1 MDGIGHR
8 WVRTPRRARQ
18 EDVTRGVTMRSDG
31 RLKLPLN
38 SKPARKCSPFFS
50 LKYRLTERQVRMLAA
65 LARHRALTR
74 DQLTVLFFGSK
85 RRCQASLSHLKQL
98 GLVRHVIYLP
108 QPFAGAGPRAYLLTP
123 EGADVAAQVTGI
135 NRKVLGLRA
144 ARTGRSFLH
153 INHTLAINDF
163 YVGLHV
169 AIRQI
174 HGWLGWVDEDGL
186 RSYYGRN
193 GKTTLTPDG
202 AAEIRVEQRNLRT
215 FIEIDRGTE
224 RRLWLKAKF
233 QRYLRHLAG
242 RVGAD
247 RMHILFVVPD
257 AAREATVSKVA
268 TSAFRWAQRPAPGVW
283 TTTNALLAAHGPLG
297 PVWARVPGTGERLP
311 LLDIGHEDAARR
323 LAVATEEQ
331 TLEDEEVRQAE

>member
-1 MDGIGHR
+1 MG
-8 WVRTPRRARQ
+8 
-18 EDVTRGVTMRSDG
+18 SDG
-31 RLKLPLN
+31 RLKRAVN
-38 SKPARKCSPFFS
+38 SKRARKCSPLFS
-50 LKYRLTERQVRMLAA
+50 LKYRLTKRQVEMLAA

-85 RRCQASLSHLKQL
+85 RRCQAALSYLKQL

-108 QPFAGAGPRAYLLTP
+108 QPLAGAGPRAYLLTA
-123 EGADVAAQVTGI
+123 EGAGVAAQVTGI

-163 YVGLHV
+163 YVGLH
-169 AIRQI
+169 ASIRQI

-186 RSYYGRN
+186 RTYHSRH
-193 GKTTLTPDG
+193 GKPTLTPDG
-202 AAEIRVEQRNLRT
+202 AAEINVEGRNVRA

-224 RRLWLKAKF
+224 RRLWLQAKF

-247 RMHILFVVPD
+247 QMHILFVVPD
-257 AAREATVSKVA
+257 PAREASVSKVA
-268 TSAFRWAQRPAPGVW
+268 ASAFRWAQRPAPDVW
-283 TTTNALLAAHGPLG
+283 TTTNTLLAAHGPLG

-311 LLDIGHEDAARR
+311 LLDLGHEDPARR
-323 LAVATEEQ
+323 LAVATEELD
-331 TLEDEEVRQAE
+331 LEEEEAGQAE

>member
-1 MDGIGHR
+1 
-8 WVRTPRRARQ
+8 VLST
-18 EDVTRGVTMRSDG
+18 
-31 RLKLPLN
+31 
-38 SKPARKCSPFFS
+38 FS
-50 LKYRLTERQVRMLAA
+50 LKHRLTERQVEMLAA

-74 DQLTVLFFGSK
+74 DQLTGLFFGSK
-85 RRCQASLSHLKQL
+85 RRCQAALSQLKQL
-98 GLVRHVIYLP
+98 GLIRHVIYLP
-108 QPFAGAGPRAYLLTP
+108 QPLAGAGPRAYLLTAT
-123 EGADVAAQVTGI
+123 GADVAAQVTGI
-135 NRKVLGLRA
+135 NRKVLGLRT

-169 AIRQI
+169 AIRQV
-174 HGWLGWVDEDGL
+174 HGGLRWVDEDGL
-186 RSYYGRN
+186 RSYYSRN

-202 AAEIRVEQRNLRT
+202 AAEITVKQKNVRT

-224 RRLWLKAKF
+224 RRLWLQAKF

-247 RMHILFVVPD
+247 QMHILFVVPD

-268 TSAFRWAQRPAPGVW
+268 ASAFRWAQRPTPVVW
-283 TTTNALLAAHGPLG
+283 TTTNALLAANGPLG
-297 PVWARVPGTGERLP
+297 PVWARVLGSGERLP
-311 LLDIGHEDAARR
+311 LLDLGYADAAQG

-331 TLEDEEVRQAE
+331 AIEDEEVRQAE